1 MNIAIIS
8 LQPMRL
14 GVFPMDNMN
23 QFLDDKD
30 EAKEV
35 IND

>member
-1 MNIAIIS
+1 MNIAIIL

-14 GVFPMDNMN
+14 VVFQIDNMN
-23 QFLDDKD
+23 QFLDGKD

-35 IND
+35 VND